1 MFVVRRNARQN
12 KVGKQHAVKGY
23 GGVLYIGSKRL
34 LALQGTVP
42 GLERAPP
49 SPSMRLRLQCSIDG
63 KQACA
68 LRSCTVL
75 KPNAIYNVY
84 TYVLIAS
91 ARRD

>member
-1 MFVVRRNARQN
+1 MHD
-12 KVGKQHAVKGY
+12 KIKWGKQHAVKAY

-49 SPSMRLRLQCSIDG
+49 SRSMRLSLQRSIDG

-68 LRSCTVL
+68 LRNCTVL
-75 KPNAIYNVY
+75 KLNAMYNVY

-91 ARRD
+91 ACRD